1 MLKDISPHPGQVK
14 ATWVRAVYHAM
25 EHSPE
30 LNHVSLSDILERA
43 GITRRDL
50 FLHQLIDY
58 TVGVK
63 FYQAALELCG
73 PEIIPIAG
81 RAMHPS
87 VLGIFGVI
95 VQTAPT
101 LADAFEAFETYKPL
115 YAPNS
120 DILVSEGDS
129 FIELQITFPR
139 SANDLVSSLFLVM
152 ASMAILR
159 IAHTFPGS
167 DEIRVGYSTSG
178 NGLSDRAHFLMD
190 ALFGVDAFTRRP
202 RKTPAG
208 QLIGIEHTPGAY
220 RWNTK
225 MRETEHTGFRI
236 IAPIKAA
243 RILHP
248 VFSPHTFR
256 RGIELL
262 AAEVRDGRIPIPKEI
277 TTSTKMGLLMRSEG
291 GLLDKKTVAERLNMT
306 PKTLERRIKD
316 DVGLTFKQHRSN
328 ILAAMYREYAF
339 VTDSDLELSRKL
351 GFNTLQSMWT
361 NLANATKDPVF
372 PSSK

>member
-1 MLKDISPHPGQVK
+1 MSKDISPHPGQVK
-14 ATWVRAVYHAM
+14 ATWVHTVYHAI

-30 LNHVSLSDILERA
+30 LNHVSLSDILVRA

-50 FLHQLIDY
+50 FLDEVVDY
-58 TVGVK
+58 TVAIK
-63 FYQAALELCG
+63 FHQAALELCG
-73 PEIIPIAG
+73 PEIIPITG
-81 RAMHPS
+81 RAAQPS
-87 VLGIFGVI
+87 LLGIFGVI

-101 LADAFEAFETYKPL
+101 LADAFEAFETYKTL

-120 DILVSEGDS
+120 DVLISQGDS
-129 FIELQITFPR
+129 FIELQVTFDR
-139 SANDLVSSLFLVM
+139 YADEGVESLFLVM

-159 IAHTFPGS
+159 VAQTFPGS

-178 NGLSDRAHFLMD
+178 NLLSDRAHLLMD

-202 RKTPAG
+202 RKTTAG

-220 RWNTK
+220 RWNSE
-225 MRETEHTGFRI
+225 MRGTEHTGFRI
-236 IAPIKAA
+236 IAPIKTA
-243 RILHP
+243 RILNP
-248 VFSPHTFR
+248 VFPPHTFR

-262 AAEVRDGRIPIPKEI
+262 AAEVRDGSIPIPKEI
-277 TTSTKMGLLMRSEG
+277 TTSTKMGLLMRSQG
-291 GLLDKKTVAERLNMT
+291 GLMDKQTVAKRLSMT

-361 NLANATKDPVF
+361 NLSNATKDPVF